1 MTTDHLGFFLNILLQ
16 GPEQRLLAVL
26 VLHPGRL
33 QCYVNSGTSSHFSG
47 EKGFTWYSIQL
58 GSAVLC
64 ILLSV
69 CVCTHMMAL
78 CMRMPR
84 GVETLLRVCRR
95 AWATSLFLRVKNIN
109 QFSSGRQL
117 ISGMPLI
124 SLDQSACQGLYS
136 Y

>member
-16 GPEQRLLAVL
+16 GPEQRLLTVL
-26 VLHPGRL
+26 VLHPGRM

-69 CVCTHMMAL
+69 CVYSHDGPLHADAQGCGDL
-78 CMRMPR
+78 
-84 GVETLLRVCRR
+84 VEGLQEGLGHIIV
-95 AWATSLFLRVKNIN
+95 
-109 QFSSGRQL
+109 
-117 ISGMPLI
+117 
-124 SLDQSACQGLYS
+124 SAGEEH
-136 Y
+136 